1 VSRKS
6 NCSTRSSAFVENLE
20 DRILMKL
27 AHPTQVINGY
37 FDNRGNV
44 QLNMSV
50 GIDPT
55 TLSRKTAAIWLAGGD
70 GNFGTS
76 DDTRLYTAVGY
87 RKGLITLRA
96 ATAVNQRYRVILNA
110 SVIKDINGFFLDGE
124 FNGATVPSG
133 NGVQG
138 GNYDIVTNTAARAT
152 ARFTTIAGNMNVALN
167 TKFTKITTNNFA
179 HYANLGAWDNSFF
192 HRTEPGFVVQGGGY
206 FVNGSNQIDAV
217 HSDGDILNEPGISN
231 TRGTIAMARAVDGNP
246 ATTNDQNSANT
257 QWYFNTV
264 NNSSGL
270 DSNVPSADGGF
281 TVFGAVA
288 DSASLRVMDALASF
302 PRVDASSITSAFNH
316 LPVRDPVALQSRQ
329 LNPQGDLIIVSRIAM
344 LMDPTAT
351 PVTGVQRSLTTT
363 QQTTTDSSTVQGTYT
378 AATNP
383 FLAVKDEKNALL
395 E

>member
-1 VSRKS
+1 MSRKS

-55 TLSRKTAAIWLAGGD
+55 TLSRKTAALWLAGGD
-70 GNFGTS
+70 GQFGTT

-167 TKFTKITTNNFA
+167 TKLTKITTNNFA

-192 HRTEPGFVVQGGGY
+192 HRSVANFVFQGGGF
-206 FVNGSNQIDAV
+206 FVNGSNQMNNAV

-246 ATTNDQNSANT
+246 ATTGDQNSANT

-264 NNSSGL
+264 SNTSL
-270 DSNVPSADGGF
+270 DTNDGGF

-288 DSASLRVMDALASF
+288 DRASLAVMDAIAKF
-302 PRVDASSITSAFNH
+302 GIVNASSINGAFDT
-316 LPVRDPVALQSRQ
+316 LPVRDSAGVIARGSI
-329 LNPQGDLIIVSRIAM
+329 NPSQDLIIVSRIAM

-351 PVTGVQRSLTTT
+351 PVVGAKRSLPTLPTAQNT
-363 QQTTTDSSTVQGTYT
+363 GDIQGAYIL
-378 AATNP
+378 ANNP
-383 FLAVKDEKNALL
+383 FLVTKDDKNALL
-395 E
+395 D